1 MKKLFYIALVML
13 AVVSC
18 KKLDEPSVSFK
29 ETSYIVSAT
38 GGQIIIPV
46 RSTGVDDVRI
56 TYHDDS
62 GWEKDENG
70 DMIPVDGWLV
80 FEKVINNYDATRDLA
95 AWTSGICF
103 DVQPNTTKYERS
115 ATVTVQSFQV
125 TATVRITQS
134 GANIR

>member
-13 AVVSC
+13 TLASC
-18 KKLDEPSVSFK
+18 KELDEPGVSFS
-29 ETSYIVSAT
+29 ETSYIVPAS
-38 GGQIIIPV
+38 GGEIIIPV
-46 RSTGVDDVRI
+46 KSTGVDDVRI

-70 DMIPVDGWLV
+70 DMVPVDGWLV
-80 FEKVINNYDATRDLA
+80 FEKVINNYDTSRALA

-103 DVQPNTTKYERS
+103 NVQPNTTKSERS

-125 TATVRITQS
+125 SANVRITQS
-134 GANIR
+134 GGKAK